1 MITKENVYKTAFAN
15 KSQRVKAVKIQYER
29 MLSDVYLKEPRLE
42 EIDQAMRETGSRI
55 AVTALS
61 GDREELKRLKAKSKA
76 LAAEKT
82 LLLEKLNAPKFAFE
96 CDLCEDTGYVQ
107 GKICDCIKREASTV
121 IINELSKEMPLGDC
135 TFENFDLKYY
145 SKEENENGV
154 SPFKRAS
161 AVYNIC
167 REYAK
172 SFSPDRSHNLL
183 FFGETGLGKTHLT
196 MAIVYEVAKK
206 GYLPV
211 YGSAEN
217 LCTMLDNERFAG
229 EGRPYNNAA
238 LNCDLLVID
247 DLGTEFATNLTKTTL
262 YNLINTRLLTKKPTI
277 INTNL
282 SIREIEERYTPRV
295 ASRLI
300 GSYDAYKF
308 LGRDIRQIKRLNQPV

>member
-15 KSQRVKAVKIQYER
+15 KAQRVKAVKSEYEKT
-29 MLSDVYLKEPRLE
+29 LSDVYLKEPRFD
-42 EIDQAMRETGSRI
+42 EIDRAMRETGASI
-55 AVTALS
+55 AITALS
-61 GDREELKRLKAKSKA
+61 GDKDKLSKLRDKTKA
-76 LAAEKT
+76 LTAEKT
-82 LLLEKLNAPKFAFE
+82 VLLEKYNVPKLTPE
-96 CDLCEDTGYVQ
+96 CDLCSDTGYVH
-107 GKICDCIKREASTV
+107 GKICECIKKEASMV

-135 TFENFDLKYY
+135 TFENFDLNYY

-154 SPFKRAS
+154 SPFKRVS
-161 AVYNIC
+161 TVYNVC
-167 REYAK
+167 REYVK
-172 SFSPDRSHNLL
+172 GFCPERSPNLL
-183 FFGETGLGKTHLT
+183 FLGETGLGKTHLT

-229 EGRPYNNAA
+229 EGRPFNNAA

-282 SIREIEERYTPRV
+282 TIREIEERYTPRV

-300 GSYDAYKF
+300 GSYEAYKF
-308 LGRDIRQIKRLNQPV
+308 LGRDIRQIKRFNQL